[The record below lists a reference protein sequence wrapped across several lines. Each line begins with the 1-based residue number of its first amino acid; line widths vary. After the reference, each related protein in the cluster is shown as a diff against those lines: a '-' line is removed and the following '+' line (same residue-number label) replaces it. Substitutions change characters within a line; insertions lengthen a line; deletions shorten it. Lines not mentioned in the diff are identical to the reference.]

1 MEKKIS
7 VIVPIYHVEQY
18 LEKCIESI
26 INQTY
31 RNLEIIL
38 IDDGSTDKC
47 PMICDKYAAM
57 DNRIRVIHKENGGIS
72 SVRNL
77 GLKEATG
84 EYLAYVDGD
93 DAIDENMF
101 MVLYENMNRYEDCN
115 ISCCFFDE
123 VWDLEGIAPISSE
136 VIDKQKIEYLDK
148 IEAIKKTL
156 YQKGTDCCVWGK
168 LYRKDVFDKVHFPE
182 GKIYEDLAVT
192 CYILEQADH
201 VVFSDY
207 QGYHYLQRENS
218 IIRAKFSES
227 KMSLVDFAEENEAFL
242 IKKYPEVYKAA
253 ISRTVRANFHLYLQ
267 IPGTKEYKHMRQR
280 VEKMIKERRMVVL
293 KDKDAAVGT
302 KAAILLTYLGFS
314 VLRGLKSLKNW
325 GKVN

>member
-1 MEKKIS
+1 MEPKIS
-7 VIVPIYHVEQY
+7 VIVPIYQVGAY
-18 LEKCIESI
+18 LEECIKSI
-26 INQTY
+26 IKQTY
-31 RNLEIIL
+31 HNLEIIL
-38 IDDGSTDKC
+38 INDGSTDEG
-47 PMICDKYAAM
+47 PMICDRYQAI
-57 DNRIRVIHKENGGIS
+57 DDRIRVIHKENGGIS
-72 SVRNL
+72 SVRNM
-77 GLKEATG
+77 GLDVATG

-101 MVLYENMNRYEDCN
+101 TILYENMIKFDNCN

-123 VWDLEGIAPISSE
+123 VQEITNILPIASDVIS
-136 VIDKQKIEYLDK
+136 KQKIEYLDK

-168 LYRKDVFDKVHFPE
+168 LYRKEVLSSIRFPE
-182 GKIYEDLAVT
+182 GKIYEDLAVM
-192 CYILEQADH
+192 CHILEQADH
-201 VVFSDY
+201 VVFTDY

-227 KMSLVDFAEENEAFL
+227 KMSVVDFAEENEAFL
-242 IKKYPEVYKAA
+242 IEKYPQLYKAA

-267 IPGTKEYKHMRQR
+267 IPGAKEYKQMRQR
-280 VEKMIKERRMVVL
+280 VEKVIKERRRVVL
-293 KDKDAAVGT
+293 GDKEAAKGT
-302 KAAILLTYLGFS
+302 KVAILLTYVGFS